1 MELPAKINKTGKC
14 ITTAEKCLD
23 TIEDNTHDIKR
34 TCNEMHSC
42 WLVESRLAL
51 LKRQSLQ

>member
-1 MELPAKINKTGKC
+1 MTNVGSKEMRLPAKTNKMDKC
-14 ITTAEKCLD
+14 TTTAEKCLD

-42 WLVESRLAL
+42 WLAL
-51 LKRQSLQ
+51 L